1 MTIEIRRSS
10 ERKFF
15 DHGWLKTFHTF
26 SFGDYYDPA
35 HMQFRSLR
43 VINEDRIAGDSAFPS
58 HPHRDMEIMTI
69 ILEGALTHRDSMGFS
84 STIYP
89 GDVQIM
95 SAGTGIF
102 HSESN
107 LGKDPV
113 HLLQVWILPEK
124 KGLTPKYQQQTF
136 SEEQKHNKWGLVIS
150 PDGSDGSLIIHQD
163 ASVYLADMDPGA
175 TLVKEFQPERY
186 GWLQVIDGTVQ
197 IDDTTL
203 NRGDGAALK
212 ELPALRV
219 QSKSAAKL
227 LLFDLS

>member
-1 MTIEIRRSS
+1 MAIEIRRSH

-15 DHGWLKTFHTF
+15 DHGWLKTYHTF

-43 VINEDRIAGDSAFPS
+43 VINEDRIDGNSAFPS
-58 HPHRDMEIMTI
+58 HPHRDMEIVTI

-107 LGKDPV
+107 EAEGPV

-124 KGLTPKYQQQTF
+124 KGLTPQYQQQKF
-136 SEEQKHNKWGLVIS
+136 PAEQKHNTWRLVIS
-150 PDGSDGSLIIHQD
+150 QDGRDGSLIIHQD
-163 ASVYLADMDPGA
+163 AEVYLTNLDLG
-175 TLVKEFQPERY
+175 TTVEKEFQPGRY
-186 GWLQVIDGTVQ
+186 GWLQVIDGSIK
-197 IDDTTL
+197 IDDVVL
-203 NRGDGAALK
+203 NRGDGAAVSDR
-212 ELPALRV
+212 PSIHV
-219 QSKSAAKL
+219 QANSAAKL
-227 LLFDLS
+227 LLFDLA

>member
-1 MTIEIRRSS
+1 MIEIRRSA

-15 DHGWLKTFHTF
+15 DHGWLKTYHTF

-43 VINEDRIAGDSAFPS
+43 VINEDRIAADSAFPS

-84 STIYP
+84 STIHP

-107 LGKDPV
+107 EGQAPV

-124 KGLTPKYQQQTF
+124 KGLTPKYQQQTYPD
-136 SEEQKHNKWGLVIS
+136 EQKHNNWRLVIS
-150 PDGSDGSLIIHQD
+150 PDGREGSLIIHQD
-163 ASVYLADMDPGA
+163 ASIYLANLNPGT
-175 TLVKEFQPERY
+175 TLVKEFQPGRY
-186 GWLQVIDGTVQ
+186 GWLQVIEGAVSLNDAP
-197 IDDTTL
+197 L
-203 NRGDGAALK
+203 NRGDGAALSG
-212 ELPALRV
+212 LPSMKV
-219 QSKSAAKL
+219 ESKSAAKL
-227 LLFDLS
+227 LLFDLA